1 MTISVSPVSS
11 RSACAVNVS
20 AGSATS
26 ASTTSLPAGSDVITA
41 IYSGGTGFVGSQGT
55 ETLLVNQ
62 PTTTSVT
69 SNPVGPITQGDLVDF
84 TANISGSPSVGTA
97 SFYFD
102 YGQVDQFQIGGAVNV
117 SGGSATSASTTALPA
132 GSDTI
137 TAVYS
142 GATGYAGS
150 QGTDIIQVTPAN
162 QATTTSVTSNPVG
175 PITQGDSV
183 DFTANISGS
192 PSVGTVSF
200 YFDYGQA
207 DQFQIGGAVNVSGG
221 SATSASTTA
230 LPAGSDTITA
240 IYSGGTGYAASQGT
254 DTITVNQT
262 TTTSLTS
269 NPVGPITQG
278 DSVDFTANISG
289 SPSVGTVS
297 FYFDYGQADQF
308 QIGGAVNV
316 SGGSA
321 TSASTTAL
329 PAGSDTITAIYSGGT
344 GYAASQGTDTIQ
356 VNPAN
361 QATTTSLTSNP
372 VGPITQGTSVDF
384 TASISGSPG
393 VGTVSFYYNYGQSG
407 QFQIGSAV
415 NVSAGSATSAS
426 TTSLPAGSDV
436 ITAIYSGG
444 TGFAGSQG
452 TEALLVNQT
461 TTTSVTSNPV
471 GPITQGDSVDF
482 TANIS
487 GSPSVGTVSFYFDYG
502 QVDQFQIGGA
512 VNLSGGSATS
522 ASTTALPAGSDTI
535 TAVYS
540 GGTGYAGSQGT
551 DTITVNQTTTTS
563 LSSNPVGP
571 ITQGDSVDFTAN
583 INGNPS
589 VGTVSFYFDYGQADQ
604 FQIGGAVNVS
614 GGSAT
619 SISTTALPAGSDAIT
634 AIYSGGVGFAGSQ
647 GTDTITVNQTT
658 TTSLTSNPVG
668 PITQGDSVDFTANIS
683 GSPSVGTVSFY
694 FDYGQVDQFQIG
706 GAVNVSGGSATSAST
721 TALPAGS
728 DTIAAVYSGGT
739 GYAGSQGA
747 DIIQVT
753 PANQTTTTSVTS
765 NPVGPIT
772 QGDSVDFT
780 ANISGSP
787 SVGTASFYFD
797 YGQADQFQIGGAVN
811 VSGGS
816 ATSASTTALPAGSD
830 TITAIYSGGVGF
842 AGSQGTDTITVNQ
855 TTTTSLTS
863 NPVGP
868 ITQGDSVDFTANIS
882 GSPSVGTVSFY
893 FDYGQSDQFQIG
905 GAVNVNAGS
914 ATSASTTALPAG
926 SDTIT
931 AVYSGGVGYAASQGA
946 DIIQVN
952 PANQATTTSVTS
964 NPVGPITQGDSVDF
978 TANISGNPGV
988 GTASFYF
995 DYGQADQFQIG
1006 GAVNVSA
1013 GSATSASTTSL
1024 PAGSDVITAIYS
1036 GGAGFAESQGTET
1049 LLVNQATTTSVTSN
1063 PVGPITQG
1071 DSVDFTANIS
1081 GSPSVGTA
1089 SFYFDYGQADQFQI
1103 GGAVNVSGGSAI
1115 SASTTALPVGSD
1127 TITAVYS
1134 GGTGYAGSQGA
1145 DIIQVNPANQATT
1158 TSVTSNPV
1166 GPITQGDSVDF
1177 TASITGSPSVGTVSF
1192 YYNYG
1197 QSGQFQIGGAVN
1209 VSGGSV
1215 TSASTTALPAGSDVI
1230 TAIYSGGVGF
1240 AGSQGT
1246 DTIQVNQTTTTSLT
1260 SNPVGPITQGDSV
1273 DFTANISGSP
1283 GVGTVSFYYNFGQS
1297 GQFQIGSAVNVS
1309 SGSAT
1314 SASTTALPAGSDTI
1328 TAVYSGGVGY
1338 AGSQGTDTIAVNQVT
1353 TTSLTS
1359 NPVGPITQGDSVDF
1373 TVNISGSPSV
1383 GTVSFYFDY
1392 GQADQFEIGGA
1403 VNVNGGSA
1411 TSVSTTAL
1419 PVGADTITGVYSGG
1433 PGYAGSQGT
1442 DTIAVNQATTT
1453 SVTSNPVG
1461 PITQGDS
1468 VDFTATISGSPGV
1481 GTVSFYYNYG
1491 QSGQFQIGGA
1501 VNVSGGSATS
1511 ASTTAL
1517 PAGSDTI
1524 TAIYSGGV
1532 GFAGSQGT
1540 DTIQVNSAA
1549 APPSVASVVI
1559 NQDNSALYNAAGQP
1573 APGIQRSMVNDI
1585 VYTFSEA
1592 VNINA
1597 SDPNVFTIGVAAGW
1611 TGTVPTLSWAPVAG
1625 SGNTQWAVTF
1635 SGSGVTGGSI
1645 ANGAYD
1651 ITIQDPASITA
1662 VSDSQALSLAGSGI
1676 GSATQSFYRLFGDIN
1691 ADEFVNAA
1699 DNLHFKVALTTYNAA
1714 FDFNGD
1720 GFVNASDNLKFKND
1734 LTMNFS
1740 GFTPTI

>member
-1 MTISVSPVSS
+1 MN
-11 RSACAVNVS
+11 SA
-20 AGSATS
+20 
-26 ASTTSLPAGSDVITA
+26 
-41 IYSGGTGFVGSQGT
+41 
-55 ETLLVNQ
+55 NQ
-62 PTTTSVT
+62 ATTTSVT

-84 TANISGSPSVGTA
+84 TANISGSPGVGTV
-97 SFYFD
+97 SFYYN
-102 YGQVDQFQIGGAVNV
+102 YGQSGQIQIGGVVNVSGGSATSASTTSLPAGSDAITAIYSGGTGFAGSQGTETLLVNQTTTTSVTSNPVGPITQGDLVDFTANISGSPGVGTVSFYYNYGQSGQIQIGGSVNV

-132 GSDTI
+132 GSDVI
-137 TAVYS
+137 TAIYS
-142 GATGYAGS
+142 GGTGFAGS
-150 QGTDIIQVTPAN
+150 QGTDTLLVN
-162 QATTTSVTSNPVG
+162 QTTTTSLTSNPVG

-183 DFTANISGS
+183 DFTATISGG
-192 PSVGTVSF
+192 PGVGTVSF
-200 YFDYGQA
+200 YYNYGQSG
-207 DQFQIGGAVNVSGG
+207 QFQIGGAVNVSAG
-221 SATSASTTA
+221 SATSASTTS
-230 LPAGSDTITA
+230 LPVGSDVITA
-240 IYSGGTGYAASQGT
+240 IYSGGTGFAESQGT
-254 DTITVNQT
+254 ETLLVNQT

-321 TSASTTAL
+321 TSASTMAL
-329 PAGSDTITAIYSGGT
+329 PAGSDAITALYSGGT
-344 GYAASQGTDTIQ
+344 GYAGSQGADIIQ

-361 QATTTSLTSNP
+361 QVTTTSVTSNP
-372 VGPITQGTSVDF
+372 VGPITQGDSVDF
-384 TASISGSPG
+384 TASISGNPG

-452 TEALLVNQT
+452 TETLLVNQT

-502 QVDQFQIGGA
+502 QADQFQIGGA
-512 VNLSGGSATS
+512 VNVSGGSAIS
-522 ASTTALPAGSDTI
+522 VSTTALPAGSDTI

-540 GGTGYAGSQGT
+540 GGTGYAGSQG
-551 DTITVNQTTTTS
+551 
-563 LSSNPVGP
+563 
-571 ITQGDSVDFTAN
+571 
-583 INGNPS
+583 
-589 VGTVSFYFDYGQADQ
+589 
-604 FQIGGAVNVS
+604 
-614 GGSAT
+614 
-619 SISTTALPAGSDAIT
+619 
-634 AIYSGGVGFAGSQ
+634 
-647 GTDTITVNQTT
+647 
-658 TTSLTSNPVG
+658 
-668 PITQGDSVDFTANIS
+668 
-683 GSPSVGTVSFY
+683 
-694 FDYGQVDQFQIG
+694 
-706 GAVNVSGGSATSAST
+706 
-721 TALPAGS
+721 
-728 DTIAAVYSGGT
+728 
-739 GYAGSQGA
+739 A
-747 DIIQVT
+747 DIIQVN
-753 PANQTTTTSVTS
+753 PANQATTTSVTS

-797 YGQADQFQIGGAVN
+797 YGQADQFQIGGV
-811 VSGGS
+811 
-816 ATSASTTALPAGSD
+816 
-830 TITAIYSGGVGF
+830 
-842 AGSQGTDTITVNQ
+842 
-855 TTTTSLTS
+855 
-863 NPVGP
+863 
-868 ITQGDSVDFTANIS
+868 
-882 GSPSVGTVSFY
+882 
-893 FDYGQSDQFQIG
+893 
-905 GAVNVNAGS
+905 VNVNAGS
-914 ATSASTTALPAG
+914 ATS
-926 SDTIT
+926 
-931 AVYSGGVGYAASQGA
+931 V
-946 DIIQVN
+946 
-952 PANQATTTSVTS
+952 
-964 NPVGPITQGDSVDF
+964 
-978 TANISGNPGV
+978 
-988 GTASFYF
+988 
-995 DYGQADQFQIG
+995 
-1006 GAVNVSA
+1006 
-1013 GSATSASTTSL
+1013 STTSL

-1036 GGAGFAESQGTET
+1036 GGAGFAGSQGTET
-1049 LLVNQATTTSVTSN
+1049 LLVNQSTTTSVTSN

-1115 SASTTALPVGSD
+1115 SASTTALPAGSD
-1127 TITAVYS
+1127 VITAIYS
-1134 GGTGYAGSQGA
+1134 GGAGFAGSQGTETLL
-1145 DIIQVNPANQATT
+1145 VNQSTT

-1177 TASITGSPSVGTVSF
+1177 TASITGSPS
-1192 YYNYG
+1192 
-1197 QSGQFQIGGAVN
+1197 
-1209 VSGGSV
+1209 
-1215 TSASTTALPAGSDVI
+1215 
-1230 TAIYSGGVGF
+1230 
-1240 AGSQGT
+1240 
-1246 DTIQVNQTTTTSLT
+1246 
-1260 SNPVGPITQGDSV
+1260 
-1273 DFTANISGSP
+1273 
-1283 GVGTVSFYYNFGQS
+1283 VGTVSFYYNFGQS

-1373 TVNISGSPSV
+1373 TANISGSPSV

-1517 PAGSDTI
+1517 PAGSDVITAICSGGVGFAGSQGTDTIAVNQATTTSVTSNPVGPITQGDSVDFTATISGSPGVGTVSFYYNYGQSGQFQIGGAVNVSGGSATSASTTALPAGSDVITAICSGGVGFAGSQGTDTIQVNQTTTTSLTSNPVGPITQGDPVDFTANISGSPGVGTVSFYYNFGQSGQFQIGSAVNVSSGSATSASTTALPAGSDTI
-1524 TAIYSGGV
+1524 TAVYSGGV

-1540 DTIQVNSAA
+1540 DTIQVNQTTTTSLTSNPVGPITQGDSVDFTANISGS
-1549 APPSVASVVI
+1549 PSVGTVSFYF
-1559 NQDNSALYNAAGQP
+1559 DYGQ
-1573 APGIQRSMVNDI
+1573 ADQFEIGG
-1585 VYTFSEA
+1585 A
-1592 VNINA
+1592 VN
-1597 SDPNVFTIGVAAGW
+1597 V
-1611 TGTVPTLSWAPVAG
+1611 
-1625 SGNTQWAVTF
+1625 
-1635 SGSGVTGGSI
+1635 
-1645 ANGAYD
+1645 NG
-1651 ITIQDPASITA
+1651 
-1662 VSDSQALSLAGSGI
+1662 
-1676 GSATQSFYRLFGDIN
+1676 GSATSVSTTALPVGADTITGVYSGGPGYAGSQGTDTIAVNQATTTSVTSNPVGPITQGDSVDFTATISGSPGVGTVSFYYNYGQSGQFQIGGAVNVSGGSATSDVTTALPAGSDTITGVYSGGPGYAGSQGTDTIVVNQATTTSLTSNPVGPITQGDSVDFTANISGSPSVGTVSFYFDYGQADQFQIGGAVNVSGGSATSASTTALPAGSDTITAIYSGGVGYEGSRGTDTLAVNQTTTTAALIQPGGADRPGGRGRLHGDHEPQSGQRRHRFLLLRLRPGRPVPDRWRRQREQRLGNLCLHHGVAGRLRYDHRDLQRRRRLRGQHGN
-1691 ADEFVNAA
+1691 AHPPGELGRAA
-1699 DNLHFKVALTTYNAA
+1699 AEHRLRGY
-1714 FDFNGD
+1714 
-1720 GFVNASDNLKFKND
+1720 
-1734 LTMNFS
+1734 
-1740 GFTPTI
+1740 